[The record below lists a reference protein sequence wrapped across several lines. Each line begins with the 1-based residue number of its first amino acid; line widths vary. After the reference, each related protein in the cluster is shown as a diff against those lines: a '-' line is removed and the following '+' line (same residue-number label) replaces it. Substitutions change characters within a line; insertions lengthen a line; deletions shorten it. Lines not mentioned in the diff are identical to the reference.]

1 MFFSD
6 VEKIREGI
14 GDKLAIFIQWM
25 TTFVVGFIIGFI
37 REWRLT
43 LLLIGISPFIATAV
57 AVSSIV
63 SNIVARLSTIIKVST
78 C

>member
-43 LLLIGISPFIATAV
+43 LLLIGITPFVATAV

-63 SNIVARLSTIIKVST
+63 SYVVARLLTVM
-78 C
+78 